1 MSEKE
6 KKVNIHNSSVVIARN
21 EDSVQSTVSRANKL
35 KSIVNNLPF
44 DWLAY
49 EELSRLYYSVQIR
62 SVTALSSVATA
73 LMAGPCLSYE
83 HSCLRLKSSR
93 ERKGLYFSELHGT
106 CLNHINGTKS
116 SKAIPQKIG
125 GVSEVYLG
133 LHQISV
139 IELYCKKKK
148 KASTSD
154 V

>member
-1 MSEKE
+1 MGDWVQRLINYDMWVIKFIIIIKQFYFQVDRNELVLVSEKE

-93 ERKGLYFSELHGT
+93 ERKGMYFHELQGT
-106 CLNHINGTKS
+106 FLFMS
-116 SKAIPQKIG
+116 FFF
-125 GVSEVYLG
+125 L
-133 LHQISV
+133 L
-139 IELYCKKKK
+139 
-148 KASTSD
+148 
-154 V
+154 